1 MTIKT
6 KYSPSTSY
14 NMSYEGF
21 SEAIMNTVSQL
32 PQEQKDWLSITP
44 EMAEAFKLIEET
56 NECLYITGK
65 AGTGKTTFLKFI
77 VRHTTKQLA
86 VAAST
91 GIAAINAGGVTL
103 HSLFGIPFGVQDP
116 NAPMRGSMKQQK
128 IELFKSLDTLI
139 IDEISMV
146 RPDILD
152 YIDKKLRLYRMI
164 DKPFGGVQV
173 VMFGDL
179 YQLPPVVKTDEKNI
193 LLQMYRGV
201 YFFYAHVW
209 LTEGFHVI
217 ELTHV
222 FRQHDERFVEILN
235 NIRSYQ
241 LYNRDI
247 EDLDK
252 VRDRRESQN
261 FENEHVHI
269 CALRRDVEKINKQML
284 GEATHVYKATVEGDF
299 NKGYMP
305 CDAELSLRIGAR
317 VMMLTNDK
325 AKLYYNGSLGVV
337 TGLADNLVTV
347 RLDSG
352 CTVSVEPFE
361 WTSHEYK
368 LEDGKVVEKETG
380 KCKQFPVSLAWAIT
394 IHKSQGLTFDK
405 IVVHTKYA
413 FSPGM
418 LYVAL
423 SRCTSLEGI
432 ISETFIDKR
441 LIIPDNQLIA
451 FDKACAAHNGKFN
464 RETYRNMNLK

>member
-1 MTIKT
+1 MDYAGVSET
-6 KYSPSTSY
+6 ST
-14 NMSYEGF
+14 
-21 SEAIMNTVSQL
+21 NTVAQTSQK
-32 PQEQKDWLSITP
+32 QKDWLSLTP

-77 VRHTTKQLA
+77 VKHTNKQLA
-86 VAAST
+86 VTAPT

-116 NAPMRGSMKQQK
+116 NAPMRGNMKQSK
-128 IELFKSLDTLI
+128 IELFKRLDTLI

-146 RPDILD
+146 RPDVLD
-152 YIDKKLRLYRMI
+152 YIDKKLKLYRMTNR
-164 DKPFGGVQV
+164 PFGGVQII
-173 VMFGDL
+173 MFGDL
-179 YQLPPVVKTDEKNI
+179 YQLPPVVKSDEKNI
-193 LLQMYRGV
+193 LLQMYRGI

-209 LTEGFHVI
+209 LSEGFRMV
-217 ELTHV
+217 ELTNV

-235 NIRSYQ
+235 NIRSYK
-241 LYNRDI
+241 LFNRDI

-261 FENEHVHI
+261 YSNNHVHI
-269 CALRRDVEKINKQML
+269 CALRRDVDKINQQML
-284 GEATHVYKATVEGDF
+284 GTATHLFVAKVEGTF
-299 NKGYMP
+299 AQGSMP
-305 CDAELSLRIGAR
+305 CDQTLYLRIGAR
-317 VMMLTNDK
+317 VMMLTNDRGRQ
-325 AKLYYNGSLGVV
+325 YYNGSLGVV
-337 TGLADNLVTV
+337 TGISDNDITV
-347 RLDSG
+347 RLDTG
-352 CTVSVEPFE
+352 ITVVVEKFE
-361 WTSHEYK
+361 WVSKEYEMK
-368 LEDGKVVEKETG
+368 NGKVVEKETG
-380 KCKQFPVSLAWAIT
+380 KCTQFPISLAWAIT

-405 IVVHTKYA
+405 IVVHTKYS

-432 ISETFIDKR
+432 ISETFIDKK

-464 RETYRNMNLK
+464 RETYRSMNLK